1 MSDLLGNRA
10 LNRATLSRQLLL
22 ERTSI
27 SAYDAIERLAGMQS
41 QAPFPPYFGL
51 WTRVEGFEPDH
62 LAQLLLDRRAVRLSM
77 MRGTVHLVTDRDCL
91 AFRTALQPVHDAF
104 FTAGSQ
110 YGRHLLD
117 LEPGDLIAE
126 GRRIVEEA
134 PRTIRQIGE
143 EMQRRWPERD
153 AKSMA
158 YLIRCTVPLV
168 QVPPRAIWGKSGL
181 SACTSAEAWLGHPLS
196 SETAPEE
203 LVRRYLA
210 AFGPASVKDAQ
221 IWSGLRKLAPVFDRL
236 RPELRIFRDENGT
249 ELFDLPDAPRS
260 DPDTPA
266 PVRFLPEFDN
276 LTLSYADP
284 GRVIAPEHKKRL
296 MTKNGIIPGTFLVEG
311 MVAGTWKLNE
321 SKHETTLTIS
331 PFFELSR
338 SIHDE
343 LSAEGE
349 RLLEFGS
356 ATELRSIVI
365 ELPQS

>member
-1 MSDLLGNRA
+1 M
-10 LNRATLSRQLLL
+10 
-22 ERTSI
+22 
-27 SAYDAIERLAGMQS
+27 
-41 QAPFPPYFGL
+41 
-51 WTRVEGFEPDH
+51 
-62 LAQLLLDRRAVRLSM
+62 
-77 MRGTVHLVTDRDCL
+77 
-91 AFRTALQPVHDAF
+91 LQPVHDAF

-117 LEPGDLIAE
+117 LDPGDLIAE

-134 PRTIRQIGE
+134 PRTIQQIGE
-143 EMQRRWPERD
+143 EMLRRWPERD

-168 QVPPRAIWGKSGL
+168 QVLPRAVWGKSGL
-181 SACTSAEAWLGHPLS
+181 AACTSAEVWLGQPLS
-196 SETAPEE
+196 SETEPDE

-221 IWSGLRKLAPVFDRL
+221 LWSGLRKLEPVFERL
-236 RPELRIFRDENGT
+236 RPDLRTFRDENGV
-249 ELFDLPDAPRS
+249 EFFDLPDAPRP

-284 GRVIAPEHKKRL
+284 SRVIASRHKKGL
-296 MTKNGIIPGTFLVEG
+296 MTKNGIIPGTFLVDG
-311 MVAGTWKLNE
+311 LVTGTWKLTE
-321 SKHETTLTIS
+321 SKQDARLTLS

-338 SIHDE
+338 AVQDE
-343 LSAEGE
+343 LSVEGE

-356 ATELRSIVI
+356 VTERRSIEI
-365 ELPQS
+365 ELPRS